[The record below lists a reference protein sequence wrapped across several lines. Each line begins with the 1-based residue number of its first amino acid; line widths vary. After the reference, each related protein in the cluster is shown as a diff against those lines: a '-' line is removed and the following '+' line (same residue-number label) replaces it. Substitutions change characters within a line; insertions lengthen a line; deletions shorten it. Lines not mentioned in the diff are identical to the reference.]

1 MGPRGASAVQGG
13 ETRVRAWTR
22 PVPAALLTI
31 TAVLAYGPLPARA
44 LPPAPVITWAAC
56 PENEKV
62 QCGTMLVPADWAKPA
77 GPSAT
82 LTIARLAASD
92 PHERIGSLLVNP
104 GGPGGS
110 AVDMVLNAG
119 SFFTGTLRRHFD
131 IVGMDPRGVGR
142 SAPVLCSQDLVDQ
155 LPSPMIETQQAY
167 DDTVAYNRK
176 LAADC
181 AAHTG
186 PVFTHVDSGSVA
198 RDMDAVRA
206 ALGENQISFYGASYG
221 TLLGEQYAQR
231 YPKRLRALAL
241 DSVMDHSVS
250 VDDFLTQ
257 ETDAAQDSF
266 GQFIAWCARDTR
278 CVVRGQDIRKVWA
291 GLMAR
296 ARAGTL
302 EDPYDRLRKLRL
314 SDLLAAAF
322 AAFYDPQ
329 WYSFAYY
336 LRDAQSQTPATGKR
350 APGDLTPHSFPAV
363 FCADWSLPESGFPAY
378 RAKLD
383 ALAARA
389 PQILASPLAVS
400 ATAGCLGWPTPAAD
414 PQAGLT
420 PAAIPVMLV
429 NAEHDPA
436 TAYPWAV
443 HVTRQLGPR
452 AVLLRY
458 RGWGHVAYD
467 KTKCVSGLIDHYLIT
482 LATPAPGTTCKA
494 VDPEPF
500 GVG

>member
-1 MGPRGASAVQGG
+1 M
-13 ETRVRAWTR
+13 RAWTVPAWMR

-31 TAVLAYGPLPARA
+31 TTVLAYGPVPARA
-44 LPPAPVITWAAC
+44 LGPPAPVIAWSAC
-56 PENEKV
+56 PEDAHV
-62 QCGTMLVPADWAKPA
+62 QCGTMKVPADWAAPA
-77 GPSAT
+77 GPTAT
-82 LTIARLAASD
+82 LTIARLPAAD
-92 PHERIGSLLVNP
+92 PAQRIGALLVNP

-110 AVDMVLNAG
+110 AVDMVLNAS
-119 SFFTGTLRRHFD
+119 SFFTDTLRRHFD
-131 IVGMDPRGVGR
+131 LVGMDPRGVGR
-142 SAPVLCSQDLVDQ
+142 SAPVLCSQNLVDAV
-155 LPSPMIETQQAY
+155 PSPMIETQRAY
-167 DDTVAYNRK
+167 DDTVAFNRK

-181 AAHTG
+181 AEHTG
-186 PVFTHVDSGSVA
+186 PVFPHVDTGSVV

-206 ALGENQISFYGASYG
+206 ALGVDQISFYGASYG

-231 YPKRLRALAL
+231 YPRRLRALAL
-241 DSVMDHSVS
+241 DSVMDHSVG

-266 GQFIAWCARDTR
+266 GQFIAWCARDVR
-278 CVVRGQDIRKVWA
+278 CVVRGQDIPALWA
-291 GLMAR
+291 SLMAR

-336 LRDAQSQTPATGKR
+336 LRDAQSQTPASGKR
-350 APGDLTPHSFPAV
+350 APVDLTDHSFPAV
-363 FCADWSLPESGFPAY
+363 FCADWRLPVSGFPAY
-378 RAKLD
+378 RAKLR

-400 ATAGCLGWPTPAAD
+400 ATAGCLGWPTPPAD
-414 PQAGLT
+414 PQSDLT
-420 PAAIPVMLV
+420 SVAIPVLLV
-429 NAEHDPA
+429 NAVHDPA
-436 TAYPWAV
+436 TAYPWAE
-443 HVTRQLGPR
+443 HVARQLGPK

-458 RGWGHVAYD
+458 RGWGHVAYT
-467 KTKCVSGLIDHYLIT
+467 KTKCVSGLVDRYLIT
-482 LATPAPGTTCKA
+482 LSTPAPDSTCKP
-494 VDPEPF
+494 VDPEPY